1 MALLK
6 IENLNVTYTTNGER
20 VYAVDGVS
28 LDVLKGRS
36 LGIVGES
43 GSGKSTLMHAALRI
57 LHAKIAEV
65 EGKIIFDGRD
75 LLSLDNSAMMKLRW
89 TEMAVVFQK
98 SMNALS
104 PVHRVG
110 AFMSD
115 IYRVHRPGATQEEA
129 RERVYALLE
138 MVNLPAKRVYRLY
151 PHELSGGMM
160 QRVGIAMSLMFN
172 PKLLIM
178 DEATTALDV
187 VTQTQIL
194 EEIQALEKKLDVT
207 RIMVTHDMSVIATAC
222 DEVAVIYAGRLVEMG
237 SVMDT
242 LVEPLHPYTRCLINS
257 FPDFTDASGVDC
269 RSIPGSLPDMRERPQ
284 GCIFAP
290 RCPEAQEICF
300 KEKPALRDYGERRR
314 AACHFAEVKAHE

>member
-1 MALLK
+1 MALLS

-28 LDVLKGRS
+28 LDVLQGRS

-43 GSGKSTLMHAALRI
+43 GSGKSTLMHAVLRI
-57 LHAKIAEV
+57 LHEKIAKV
-65 EGKIIFDGRD
+65 EGKIVFDGRD
-75 LLSLDNSAMMKLRW
+75 LLALDDREMMKLRW
-89 TEMAVVFQK
+89 TELAVVFQK

-110 AFMSD
+110 SFMRD
-115 IYRVHRPGATQEEA
+115 VYHVHRPEASREEGRA
-129 RERVYALLE
+129 RVLALLE

-187 VTQTQIL
+187 VTQTQIIQ
-194 EEIQALEKKLDVT
+194 EIQALEKQLNVT
-207 RIMVTHDMSVIATAC
+207 RIMVTHDMSVVATAC

-237 SVMDT
+237 STLDT
-242 LVEPLHPYTRCLINS
+242 LVDPLHPYTRCLIQSYPNFS
-257 FPDFTDASGVDC
+257 DEGDAC
-269 RSIPGSLPDMRERPQ
+269 RSIPGTLPDMRERPE
-284 GCIFAP
+284 GCIFAA
-290 RCPEAQEICF
+290 RCPEAKEICLLQ
-300 KEKPALRDYGERRR
+300 KPLMRDYGARRR
-314 AACHFAEVKAHE
+314 AACHFAEVKSHD